1 MKCVQKLENE
11 SDKEPKRQVNTF
23 FMLYLFKILAGL
35 PTVLGGIFHIS
46 LVFVGNVLIV
56 CWHTQ

>member
-1 MKCVQKLENE
+1 MKCVQKLERWI
-11 SDKEPKRQVNTF
+11 KEPKRQVNTF

-46 LVFVGNVLIV
+46 LVYVANF
-56 CWHTQ
+56 W

>member
-56 CWHTQ
+56 C